1 MAPRTAGPD
10 GQDPGPPTTENAS
23 AQPPVEKGAAAQPTV
38 ENRWWVDGNTSS
50 KRRGPT
56 PPSERETPPIVG
68 RLFAVGRG
76 FDQDRA
82 KVHLTDAN
90 LQFLRESNP
99 PEDAWAYL
107 PMTEQRSSKDFL
119 ERVKRALR
127 LPRGSRG
134 VLVDSGTSLRAI
146 ATGRPFGDRV
156 IELTLGGDSSLD
168 VWSGGEW
175 VAERVFRSK
184 ERALREAPHL
194 MSRYLRSTD

>member
-1 MAPRTAGPD
+1 MAARTAGPD
-10 GQDPGPPTTENAS
+10 AREPGSPAS
-23 AQPPVEKGAAAQPTV
+23 EGGGAQPTV
-38 ENRWWVDGNTSS
+38 ENRWWVDGNTTT

-68 RLFAVGRG
+68 RLFTVGHD

-82 KVHLTDAN
+82 KVRLTDAN
-90 LQFLRESNP
+90 LHILREANP
-99 PEDAWAYL
+99 PEDAWGYV
-107 PMTEQRSSKDFL
+107 PMTEQRSSRDFL
-119 ERVKRALR
+119 EKVQRALR

-146 ATGRPFGDRV
+146 ATGLPFGDRV
-156 IELTLGGDSSLD
+156 VELTLGGDSSLD

-194 MSRYLRSTD
+194 LSRYLRSPA